1 MSQPSFDLDLDAGLE
16 PTYRV
21 SELADAVNQVL
32 KRGFR
37 DGIWVR
43 GEIEGLQR
51 RGNGHLYFNLSE
63 DTDAGKAT
71 VPVALFANVAARL
84 RAMLNRHR
92 LRLENGLRVRIH
104 GSLDFYAPQGRLS
117 LKMDGLDPTFTLGQ
131 LAAERDRVL
140 QSLTA
145 AGLLERNGRLRLPPA
160 PVRVG
165 VVTSLSAA
173 AWHDFRHELEAS
185 GLSFRV
191 TVVDGAVQGPSAPAA
206 VVGAIRCLA
215 RHDVDV
221 IVIIRGG
228 GSRTDLA
235 TFDDEG
241 IARAIAACPIPV
253 LTGLGHE
260 IDRSIA
266 DEASHTALKTPTAC
280 AAHIVDRTRQFIDA
294 VESAW
299 SAVAIR
305 GVRALDNGE
314 RRITDRARRISSR
327 TSTAVELADQRLRHH
342 AINLARRLPRC
353 LDDLGSDLTHAA
365 ARVRAHDPQRA
376 LARGWSITRTAD
388 GRLVRDAA
396 SLVPG
401 DEIVTTLAGGDV
413 HSHVDRSA

>member
-1 MSQPSFDLDLDAGLE
+1 MSQPSFDLDLDAGME

-63 DTDAGKAT
+63 ESDTGKAT
-71 VPVALFANVAARL
+71 VPVALFANVAVRL
-84 RAMLNRHR
+84 RALLNRHR

-104 GSLDFYAPQGRLS
+104 GTLDFYAPQGRLS

-145 AGLLERNGRLRLPPA
+145 AGVLERNGRLRLPVA

-165 VVTSLSAA
+165 VVTSLSGA

-185 GLSFRV
+185 GLSFHV
-191 TVVDGAVQGPSAPAA
+191 TVVDGVVQGPTAPAA
-206 VVGAIRCLA
+206 IVGAIRRLG
-215 RHDVDV
+215 RKTVDV

-235 TFDDEG
+235 TFDDER
-241 IARAIAACPIPV
+241 IARAIATCPVPI

-266 DEASHTALKTPTAC
+266 DEAAHTALKTPTAC
-280 AAHIVDRTRQFIDA
+280 AAHIVERTRRYLDA
-294 VESAW
+294 VESAY
-299 SAVAIR
+299 SGVAVHA
-305 GVRALDNGE
+305 VRALDDGE
-314 RRITDRARRISSR
+314 RRLTDRARRISSR
-327 TSTAVELADQRLRHH
+327 TQTAVELADQRLTHH
-342 AINLARRLPRC
+342 AANLARRLPRC
-353 LDDLGSDLTHAA
+353 LDDLGNDLAHAE
-365 ARVRAHDPQRA
+365 ARIRAHDPQRA

-396 SLVPG
+396 SLAAG
-401 DEIVTTLAGGDV
+401 DAIVTTLAGGDV
-413 HSHVDRSA
+413 RSRVDGPE